1 VSPENIV
8 AVLKPAVL
16 LVLKYVVLVLVPV
29 RTSDRVHVVQTLNV
43 QEGIN
48 VAIMNVVLRIR
59 VRRVAKTRTAVS
71 RVRNVV
77 LMVRVVVIV
86 LMVRV
91 VNVVKT

>member
-1 VSPENIV
+1 M
-8 AVLKPAVL
+8 KPTV
-16 LVLKYVVLVLVPV
+16 VVLFPL
-29 RTSDRVHVVQTLNV
+29 RIQILRLLRVHVVQTLNV
-43 QEGIN
+43 HEGIN